1 MCAMRWNDPEDRI
14 ELEKALEA
22 ILKEVA
28 GDSSEDGDSFDGPA
42 EGFMPSVDVEETK
55 EGVRVV
61 AELPG
66 VAPGSLKLLAGP
78 GSLVIKGEW
87 GGALPKALGKPIR
100 VETRKGP
107 FSRVLDLPEAV
118 DGERAEAVLENGVL
132 TVELP
137 FKGDKQG

>member
-1 MCAMRWNDPEDRI
+1 MKWNDPEDRL

-28 GDSSEDGDSFDGPA
+28 GDSSSAEEDSFDGPA
-42 EGFMPSVDVEETK
+42 EGFLPSVDVEETGG
-55 EGVRVV
+55 GVRVV

-66 VAPGSLKLLAGP
+66 VAPDSLKLLAGP

-87 GGALPKALGKPIR
+87 GGALPKATGKPIR

-107 FSRVLDLPEAV
+107 FSRILDLPEAI

-137 FKGDKQG
+137 FRAEK